1 MSLGVVVP
9 QARFILTTPEGVPI
23 PDGKIRL
30 YQAGTTTPVTAYTA
44 NGLLTPLPWPIEA
57 DGDGVFPAMFVD
69 AVSLKIET
77 YDADDVLIDTTDGV
91 LPSNLMGGLINT
103 PQQSGHVLGNVTP
116 PAGLIQI
123 ARGGNLTPSASDSRC
138 VTDYVQPTIAGGVA
152 LALREVWSLAA
163 SMIVSLPASFSGSCN
178 VETVNIA
185 APSMTTLGATPA
197 RSAALAVTGYPSVGT
212 ERYGLVVTGGPSR
225 FNGAVQRSAV
235 ITPSALTVSTNDW
248 APTDIAGAY
257 AVRVSSTGAID
268 LTGIYTGGTGD
279 TPLPGSN
286 APGRE
291 LLLVNIGANT
301 ITLKHDATSTAAY
314 RFLCPGSV
322 DFSLTANTCASLW
335 YDTTSARWRVK

>member
-1 MSLGVVVP
+1 MSLGVLLP
-9 QARFILTTPEGVPI
+9 QARFVLTTPEGVPI

-30 YQAGTTTPVTAYTA
+30 YEAGTSTPVNAYTSVNLA
-44 NGLLTPLPWPIEA
+44 TPLPWPIEA

-77 YDADDVLIDTTDGV
+77 YDAADVLMETTDNV
-91 LPSNLMGGLINT
+91 VPANLMAGLIQT
-103 PQQSGHVLGNVTP
+103 VQQTGHKIGNVTP

-123 ARGGNLTPSASDSRC
+123 ARGGSLTPSASDSRA
-138 VTDYVQPTIAGGVA
+138 IADSINPEVFGGVA
-152 LALREVWSLAA
+152 LSLREVQAIQALLTAN
-163 SMIVSLPASFSGSCN
+163 LPASFSGSCN

-185 APSMTTLGATPA
+185 SPSMTTLGAVPA
-197 RSAALAVTGYPSVGT
+197 RSAGLVVTGYPSIGT
-212 ERYGLVVTGGPSR
+212 ERYGFLVLGPSR
-225 FNGAVQRSAV
+225 QGGAVQRSAV
-235 ITPSALTVSTNDW
+235 LTPAAITVNTNDY
-248 APTDIAGAY
+248 APTGIEGTY
-257 AVRVSSTGAID
+257 AVRLSATGAVD

-291 LLLVNIGANT
+291 LKLINIGANT
-301 ITLKHDATSTAAY
+301 ITLKHDVTSTAAY

-322 DFSLTANTCASLW
+322 DFSLTANTVADLW